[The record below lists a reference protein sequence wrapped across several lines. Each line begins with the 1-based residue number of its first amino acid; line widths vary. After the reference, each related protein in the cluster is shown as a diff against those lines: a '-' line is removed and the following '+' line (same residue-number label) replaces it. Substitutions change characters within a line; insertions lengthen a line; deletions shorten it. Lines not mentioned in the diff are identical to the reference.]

1 MAEAYPRC
9 ILTLSCPERLGI
21 LAAIGRFF
29 VDHNAYVCDAA
40 HYGDQD
46 NCRFFFRA
54 DVEIRDPGYDRDALA
69 AAFEPV
75 AQEYEMDWSLHDAGY
90 RPRLLVLVSQHG
102 HCLNDLLYRHRSG
115 LLPAD
120 VVAVASNHDTFQGQV
135 EWHGLPFHYLPV
147 TPETKPQQETQ
158 IRELVE
164 GYAADFIILA
174 RYMQILSDDFT
185 ARYPGRII
193 NIHHALLPS
202 FKGANPY
209 RRAWERGVKMIG
221 ATAHFATAE
230 LDEGP
235 IIEQDVERVDHQHS
249 PRDLASVS
257 QHVERTVLTRAVSYV
272 AEHRVLCN
280 EQRTVVF
287 G

>member
-1 MAEAYPRC
+1 MDDAYSRC
-9 ILTLSCPERLGI
+9 ILQLSCPERLGI
-21 LAAIGRFF
+21 LAAIGQFF
-29 VDHNAYVCDAA
+29 ADHNAYVCDVA
-40 HYGDQD
+40 HFGDQD

-54 DVEIRDPGYDRDALA
+54 EVEIRDGRYDRDTLA
-69 AAFEPV
+69 SAFETL
-75 AQEYEMDWSLHDAGY
+75 ARDYEMDWALHDAAY
-90 RPRLLVLVSQHG
+90 RPRLLILVSQYG
-102 HCLNDLLYRHRSG
+102 HCLNDLLYRYRTG

-120 VVAVASNHDTFQGQV
+120 VVAVASNHNTFQRQV
-135 EWHGLPFHYLPV
+135 EWHDLPFHYLPV

-158 IRELVE
+158 IHDLVE
-164 GYAADFIILA
+164 HYDTDFIILA
-174 RYMQILSDDFT
+174 RYMQILTDEFT
-185 ARYPGRII
+185 SRYPSRII

-249 PRDLASVS
+249 PSDLASVS
-257 QHVERTVLTRAVSYV
+257 QHVERAVLTRAVSYV
-272 AEHRVLCN
+272 AQHRVLCN

-287 G
+287 R